1 MFVILKQ
8 RIDTVQVETDVSIDN
23 EEDVIGMG
31 NDAVCVPQEC
41 EPEVSHILRWF
52 CGGGFSCIFCV
63 WFCAH

>member
-8 RIDTVQVETDVSIDN
+8 RIDTIKVETDVNIDN

-31 NDAVCVPQEC
+31 NDAVCVPQVC

-52 CGGGFSCIFCV
+52 CGGGC
-63 WFCAH
+63 